1 MAAYL
6 LQLKDGKEEV
16 VEAPPNATKAELAQA
31 LKELRAKEQ
40 GIKDEVSRRIEERD
54 PSRISNLKLETE
66 ARRYPARET
75 GIFED
80 LTSGFGAGAVGM
92 GESAALGLASILEE
106 ESELEARKKIQAVA
120 EDFRP
125 SGGDKSSITYG
136 LGQAL
141 GSVAGLAA
149 PVAALS
155 AFGAPTAATVTGLGL
170 AGAAGAG
177 EASERAR
184 AGGATQ
190 EERESYATPLGMLI
204 GFTEM
209 VPIARFVRLVDAPKV
224 NTLVN
229 KFGVENVNTL
239 GSRVRNAAKTAGAE
253 GAQEVVAEF
262 LQNAVE
268 SGYNIDQELTEGLI
282 PAGGY
287 GAGAG
292 AIIQTI
298 VDLFTK
304 GRRIGDPKDT
314 GTDQEVVTPLD
325 GAAPAQ
331 TTEVV
336 RGDTTQTIEQVI
348 ENNDEE
354 AARKAGEDLFFGQ
367 TYGETQTPRKADVKG
382 EVKTAR
388 EANVKGEDLDE
399 VTGTTFSGTLPLKHG
414 SSESD
419 LTGFI
424 DSKDVKKEVRYK
436 EAGAFGD
443 SSLYMDYEG
452 GPFVSEEQT
461 TQMVDYPPPAYVYD
475 VDAKFEKAFVLT
487 PDTVGELRKIVGG
500 DSKATAAYA
509 GTRGEDVVE
518 KLKEEGYDGLI
529 VKDMEQLEAGL
540 PTIEEREGMSE
551 AERFQVQIAEATRR
565 QGFHGEIFTANQ
577 VVSFDPT
584 KNKIVGKPNQQPTDQ
599 EAADRMAAVD
609 DDRTPV
615 FSRAGIPPDTAP
627 ATPTRDLTSEDFN
640 NEESRQSFLVLKNTL
655 DKDPELRKEFE
666 ADPEAFI
673 EERID
678 FNKDGVASFRTPRTP
693 DEKLTEA
700 FEETTP
706 APAPILAAETDP
718 EVVDAAMDA
727 EATAEIERVKET
739 ITPQEAEAYAAAY
752 EVPVPQAIDTLAK
765 NKMRE
770 GLRQER
776 KPATPTTTPQKDIA
790 DDAFF
795 ESAGIPEDAVT
806 LRKQLAGKDL
816 TVPEN
821 RRTLVQYANRQAA
834 SNPEVASSVRSY
846 LDQAPPVRKGAV
858 EAVAKP
864 KVKKPP
870 VKLVLSKID
879 STALEA
885 YNERAEKNKKPK
897 LDERQYVD
905 KRLNTTPREYMER
918 QAAQAVDE
926 QTIRDEEGFAAWFV
940 RSVPRAYQEMTD
952 AIAKGYSALI
962 TGTVKE
968 VKGKF
973 GITLKKDPFTGTD
986 NTAILDLVQ
995 GTATR
1000 RTDNRA
1006 TKAKLYFSKHKRPI
1020 DGLYLAI
1027 QDVVNEAPTFQAE
1040 NFNPDNPKAKT
1051 IKNEMIEEGTY
1062 DALDAKTKEFIDSM
1076 DRFGAGTNQTNAQAT
1091 IDWAKANL
1099 SEDVTAWIKQVK
1111 EYLKGQS
1118 VEPEIDETIPEIT
1131 IGTTKTDTTASK
1143 VKDTTDEYRAEQAA
1157 KLAEENI
1164 KKTAAAILSIRT
1176 GVKTTGGMG
1185 PLLSVSEA
1193 IALDRP
1199 LSPEIEY
1206 ALRQG
1211 QLELAVQLMRMPK
1224 YESNAKAREAAA
1236 ALQRVVSTTKVEIQP
1251 LKKFQ
1256 NTVSDLFKNTRT
1268 PIAPEDVRA
1277 RGVYD
1282 PKTDKIYLSS
1292 DTSEA
1297 GLNGVN
1303 AATLLHELTHAG
1315 TLFSLKKDKGSANYN
1330 RLNELYT
1337 YAKDK
1342 LGDMAGTEKLE
1353 EFVAEAFSN
1362 PIFQEK
1368 LASLW
1373 IPKHKTSVWQKFVD
1387 WIRNRLGFKKRKSD
1401 NVLDETNAFIYRILS
1416 GNRLND
1422 TGPWLMAAETSGT
1435 TEKVLGEIIKAH
1447 SVASKAQAATGP
1459 QQFTDKVKDF
1469 FSQSIGGMAKRGVLF
1484 GMNTRML
1491 EQVGSAYKLPQFK
1504 KLNELISDQ
1513 EGDIQIEL
1521 DQVKATAVNLA
1532 KWEKDNPTKVD
1543 AFDDLV
1549 HFSSI
1554 VGVDLRENESK
1565 YKKNKDKLTWYRENK
1580 KIYDDVIGQSGRAQ
1594 YAEVIKLYEGI
1605 LETMQNNILEPLNT
1619 YVKDKGRRNSLK
1631 KQLEEKLFNKAIIHP
1646 YIPLTREGNN
1656 WLQYDVEGET
1666 VYQTFSSNAER
1677 LRFKAQLEAGSEAIN
1692 IYSFEGTESY
1702 DKDRLSSKSVIGQVV
1717 AELQRDAAVP
1727 DAVVDRMVQLY
1738 IEAMPESSYVKSLQ
1752 TRKNDAGFQRSV
1764 LRGINI
1770 KAYEMVRQSVNI
1782 RYTRDIYQLR
1792 DSLDENLSVRVKQ
1805 ANILRD
1811 KDENDPERIKFEKK
1825 YGPVKDSTKENKDA
1839 FIETFEWRAQQAT
1852 NPSSSYIE
1860 RGAILANQFAFV
1872 GTMGFNVSSAL
1883 LQIAGIGHILY
1894 PFLAAK
1900 TSWRSAAADIS
1911 IATRFF
1917 GGSGLDRKVTTAG
1930 GVETTLK
1937 EAYIGA
1943 PSIDNYYK
1951 VLKTKKD
1958 GRAEYELV
1966 IRDDIKLNDDPK
1978 EVFYSRKDKNGKV
1991 IQNFTQKQF
2000 VEEMRPLVQLAAKR
2014 AILNKTVNQEM
2025 MGLDISGQKESNKM
2039 GQLWKD
2045 FNTIMA
2051 YPFQLGDRSQRQVT
2065 LVAAYLTEME
2075 RLTNNPNKSKRE
2087 QVLTPEQIKELA
2099 MDTAISDMERTGGTN
2114 LLAQAPPIAQRNI
2127 GRVMMMFR
2135 TYGLTIYG
2143 HQIALIKE
2151 FIDAGKTGDKESRR
2165 IAAKQMIAT
2174 QALTAAMSGVAGL
2187 TAYGM
2192 FVALYNTLFE
2202 DEEDERLDTLI
2213 RKQLGEGLYK
2223 GGVNY
2228 VFAQMGI
2235 PLDLSARIGLAN
2247 MLISSDR
2254 YNFSRSPEESI
2265 LNEIG
2270 GAAWSTGKRVA
2281 RGLDKLFEGEIQRG
2295 TEDIM
2300 PVSVRNMLQAYRFA
2314 NEGALTRRGD
2324 AITQEDFNGGTI
2336 AAKFFGFA
2344 PAAYTLAQE
2353 KAQDLK
2359 RIDKA
2364 VSAKRTKLLKRMH
2377 LAQRRGDIRALIDT
2391 KRDIAAFNK
2400 RHAKLGPKVPITED
2414 TIKRSMRQHMK
2425 TSEKMING
2433 VQLSPSMRDT
2443 MKIWA
2448 EGYDRGPAFL

>member
-1 MAAYL
+1 MAAYVL
-6 LQLKDGKEEV
+6 KLKDGTKEV
-16 VEAPPNATKAELAQA
+16 VEAPPDTPKTEIARLLSEKLERRKAKNLEL
-31 LKELRAKEQ
+31 
-40 GIKDEVSRRIEERD
+40 EERYPTSPYAD
-54 PSRISNLKLETE
+54 LSPSERFIRTQLDADKAISNL
-66 ARRYPARET
+66 YPARET
-75 GIFED
+75 GILED

-184 AGGATQ
+184 AGGASQ

-209 VPIARFVRLVDAPKV
+209 VPIARFVRLVDVPKV
-224 NTLVN
+224 NTLVD

-314 GTDQEVVTPLD
+314 GTDQEVITPLD
-325 GAAPAQ
+325 DAAPAQ
-331 TTEVV
+331 TPKVV
-336 RGDTTQTIEQVI
+336 RGDTTQTVGEVI
-348 ENNDEE
+348 DNNDEE
-354 AARKAGEDLFFGQ
+354 AARKAGEDLFFSQ
-367 TYGETQTPRKADVKG
+367 TYGVAQPP
-382 EVKTAR
+382 R
-388 EANVKGEDLDE
+388 EADARQEVDVEPEDADAVRLDE
-399 VTGTTFSGTLPLKHG
+399 G
-414 SSESD
+414 SFDLLGVPKNAPIRQRLLGQPITSPRTREELTKFANESAVPE
-419 LTGFI
+419 T
-424 DSKDVKKEVRYK
+424 KNN
-436 EAGAFGD
+436 
-443 SSLYMDYEG
+443 
-452 GPFVSEEQT
+452 
-461 TQMVDYPPPAYVYD
+461 
-475 VDAKFEKAFVLT
+475 
-487 PDTVGELRKIVGG
+487 
-500 DSKATAAYA
+500 
-509 GTRGEDVVE
+509 
-518 KLKEEGYDGLI
+518 
-529 VKDMEQLEAGL
+529 
-540 PTIEEREGMSE
+540 IEELLAGIPE
-551 AERFQVQIAEATRR
+551 
-565 QGFHGEIFTANQ
+565 
-577 VVSFDPT
+577 
-584 KNKIVGKPNQQPTDQ
+584 QPSDQ
-599 EAADRMAAVD
+599 EAAKRMAAVD

-640 NEESRQSFLVLKNTL
+640 NEESYQSVLVIRNMLA
-655 DKDPELRKEFE
+655 KDPELKKEFDASPEEFIKNRIEFNERGE
-666 ADPEAFI
+666 ASIVP
-673 EERID
+673 
-678 FNKDGVASFRTPRTP
+678 PRTP
-693 DEKLTEA
+693 DERLTEA
-700 FEETTP
+700 FEEA
-706 APAPILAAETDP
+706 APAPVPTPTIEAEADP
-718 EVVDAAMDA
+718 EVVDAAMEA
-727 EATAEIERVKET
+727 EASAELKRVKET
-739 ITPQEAEAYAAAY
+739 ITPQEAETYAAAY
-752 EVPVPQAIDTLAK
+752 EVPVPQAIDTLAR
-765 NKMRE
+765 NKLRE
-770 GLRQER
+770 GLREER
-776 KPATPTTTPQKDIA
+776 KPAAPTTTPQKDIA

-795 ESAGIPEDAVT
+795 ESAGIPENAVT
-806 LRKQLAGKDL
+806 IRKQLAGKDL

-858 EAVAKP
+858 DVAKP
-864 KVKKPP
+864 TVKERP
-870 VKLVLSKID
+870 VELELSETD
-879 STALEA
+879 RTALRE
-885 YNERAEKNKKPK
+885 YNQRAEKNKRPK
-897 LDERQYVD
+897 LTERQYVD
-905 KRLNTTPREYMER
+905 KRLKMTPREYMKE
-918 QAAQAVDE
+918 QADKEGDIEKIEDE
-926 QTIRDEEGFAAWFV
+926 TGFAAWFI

-952 AIAKGYSALI
+952 TIAKGYSSLI

-973 GITLKKDPFTGTD
+973 GITLKKDPFTDTD
-986 NTAILDLVQ
+986 NAEVLELVQ
-995 GTATR
+995 SAATR
-1000 RTDNRA
+1000 KTDKA
-1006 TKAKLYFSKHKRPI
+1006 AAKAKLYFSKHKRPI

-1040 NFNPDNPKAKT
+1040 NFNPDDPKAKS
-1051 IKNEMIEEGTY
+1051 IKNDMIEEGTY
-1062 DALDAKTKEFIDSM
+1062 NDLDTKTKEFIDAM
-1076 DRFGAGTNQTNAQAT
+1076 DRFGAGTNQANAQAT
-1091 IDWAKANL
+1091 VNWAKANL
-1099 SEDVTAWIKQVK
+1099 SEDVTAWIDGVQK
-1111 EYLKGQS
+1111 YLEGQS
-1118 VEPEIDETIPEIT
+1118 VELEVDETIPDIA
-1131 IGTTKTDTTASK
+1131 IGTTKPDTTASEI
-1143 VKDTTDEYRAEQAA
+1143 KDVTDEYRAEQAA

-1164 KKTAAAILSIRT
+1164 KKAAAAILSIKN
-1176 GVKTTGGMG
+1176 GVKTTGNMG

-1277 RGVYD
+1277 RGAYD
-1282 PKTDKIYLSS
+1282 PKTDTIYLSS

-1342 LGDMAGTEKLE
+1342 LGDMAGTQDIE

-1362 PIFQEK
+1362 PIFQDK

-1387 WIRNRLGFKKRKSD
+1387 WIRNRLGFKKPKHKTT
-1401 NVLDETNAFIYRILS
+1401 VFDETNAFIYRILS

-1422 TGPWLMAAETSGT
+1422 TGPWLSASETSGT
-1435 TEKVLGEIIKAH
+1435 TGKVLEELLKAQN
-1447 SVASKAQAATGP
+1447 VASKAEAAKP
-1459 QQFTDKVKDF
+1459 VQQFTDKVKDF
-1469 FSQSIGGMAKRGVLF
+1469 FTQSIGGMAKRAVLF
-1484 GMNTRML
+1484 GMNARMM
-1491 EQVGSAYKLPQFK
+1491 EQVGDAYNLPQFK
-1504 KLNELISDQ
+1504 KLNELISNQ
-1513 EGDIQIEL
+1513 EGEIQMEL
-1521 DQVKATAVNLA
+1521 DQVKATSVNLA
-1532 KWEKDNPTKVD
+1532 KWEKANPTKVN

-1554 VGVDLRENESK
+1554 VGVDLRKDESE

-1605 LETMQNNILEPLNT
+1605 LETMQDNILEPLNT

-1631 KQLEEKLFNKAIIHP
+1631 KQLEEKLFSKANIDP
-1646 YIPLTREGNN
+1646 FVPLVREGNN
-1656 WLQYDVEGET
+1656 WLQYDVGPET
-1666 VYQTFSSNAER
+1666 VYQTFSTDAER
-1677 LRFKAQLEAGSEAIN
+1677 SRFISQLQQDPEVSNETIVR
-1692 IYSFEGTESY
+1692 FQGTESY
-1702 DKDRLSSKSVIGQVV
+1702 DKNNLSPTSLLGQVV
-1717 AELQRDAAVP
+1717 AELKRDGTVP
-1727 DAVVDRMVQLY
+1727 DAVVDRMIQLY
-1738 IEAMPESSYVKSLQ
+1738 IEAMPESSFVKSLQ
-1752 TRKNDAGFQRSV
+1752 TRKNDAGFQRSI
-1764 LRGINI
+1764 LRGINV
-1770 KAYEMVRQSVNI
+1770 KAYDMVRQSVNI
-1782 RYTRDIYQLR
+1782 RYTRDIYQVL
-1792 DSLDENLSVRVKQ
+1792 ENLKEDLNKKVRL
-1805 ANILRD
+1805 ANEVRD
-1811 KDENDPERIKFEKK
+1811 KAENNPERIKFEKK
-1825 YGPVKDSTKENKDA
+1825 YGPVKDYTEENRDA
-1839 FIETFEWRAQQAT
+1839 FLGTFEWRAQQAT
-1852 NPSSSYIE
+1852 NPSSNMVE
-1860 RGAILANQFAFV
+1860 RGAIMANQFAFI

-1894 PFLAAK
+1894 PYLAAK
-1900 TSWRSAAADIS
+1900 TSWRSAAADIGT
-1911 IATRFF
+1911 ATKFF
-1917 GGSGLDRKVTTAG
+1917 SGSGLDRKVTTKG
-1930 GVETTLK
+1930 GVETALK

-1951 VLKTKKD
+1951 VQKTKRD
-1958 GRAEYELV
+1958 GRVEYELV

-1991 IQNFTQKQF
+1991 IQKLTQKQF

-2014 AILNKTVNQEM
+2014 GILNKTINQEM
-2025 MGLDISGQKESNKM
+2025 MGLDISGQKESNKA

-2065 LVAAYLTEME
+2065 LVSAYLTEME

-2087 QVLTPEQIKELA
+2087 QTLTPEQIRERA
-2099 MDTAISDMERTGGTN
+2099 MDTAVSDMEQTGGTN
-2114 LLAQAPPIAQRNI
+2114 LLAQAPPIAQRNL

-2135 TYGLTIYG
+2135 TYGLTIYY
-2143 HQIALIKE
+2143 HQLKLIKD
-2151 FIDAGKTGDKESRR
+2151 FIGAGKGTEERR

-2192 FVALYNTLFE
+2192 FMGLYNTLFE
-2202 DEEDERLDTLI
+2202 DDEDERLDTLV
-2213 RKQLGEGLYK
+2213 RKQIGEGFYK

-2228 VFAQMGI
+2228 VMAQLGV

-2265 LNEIG
+2265 INEVG
-2270 GAAWSTGKRVA
+2270 GAAWSTIKRVG
-2281 RGLDKLFEGEIQRG
+2281 RGFDKLFDGEIQRG
-2295 TEDIM
+2295 VEDVM

-2324 AITQEDFNGGTI
+2324 PITQDDFNAGTI

-2353 KAQDLK
+2353 QAQDLK

-2364 VSAKRTKLLKRMH
+2364 VSAKRTKLLKQH
-2377 LAQRRGDIRALIDT
+2377 YLAQRMGDVRALINV
-2391 KRDIAAFNK
+2391 KRDIIAFNK
-2400 RHAKLGPKVPITED
+2400 RHAKLGPKVPITEE
-2414 TIKRSMRQHMK
+2414 TIKRSMKQHMK
-2425 TSEKMING
+2425 TSEEMFNG
-2433 VQLSPSMRDT
+2433 VQLSPNMRDVL
-2443 MKIWA
+2443 KVWA